1 MYVCMCVYM
10 YVFVGKKDS
19 VYFPRNSLPKTVE
32 RKICSVITIS
42 FYNNKGGV
50 AKTTSVVT
58 TASCLVQSGKRVL
71 LVDVDPQANC
81 SDAAGVYDGSED
93 KKTIFDLLMMGNRYD
108 QLHFRNE
115 INEVKCF
122 SEELHCD
129 VLISNILLDGFQDQ
143 IASSINREYRL
154 KKVLALLQ
162 QDYDFCLIDC
172 PPSLSLLSV
181 NALVASN
188 FVVIPCDSSKYAL
201 TGMGNL
207 IKKYHEIKDEC
218 NPELSILGILNTK
231 VDGRYTTAKTSRE
244 KLAEY
249 FGDLLFDTFI
259 PQNAAVEKSQYEALS
274 LQAYDKNSPAYKSY
288 KSFTKELLS
297 RVEAW

>member
-1 MYVCMCVYM
+1 M
-10 YVFVGKKDS
+10 
-19 VYFPRNSLPKTVE
+19 
-32 RKICSVITIS
+32 ITIA

-50 AKTTSVVT
+50 AKTTSVIT
-58 TASCLVQSGKRVL
+58 TASCLVQFGKRVL

-93 KKTIFDLLMMGNRYD
+93 VKTIFDLLMIGNRYD
-108 QLHFRNE
+108 ELHFRNE
-115 INEVKCF
+115 INKVKRF
-122 SEELHCD
+122 SKELNCD
-129 VLISNILLDGFQDQ
+129 VLSSNILLDGFQDQ
-143 IASSINREYRL
+143 IANSINREYRL
-154 KKVLALLQ
+154 KKVLSFLR
-162 QDYDFCLIDC
+162 QDYDYCLIDC

-188 FVVIPCDSSKYAL
+188 FIVIPCDSSKYAL

-207 IKKYHEIKDEC
+207 INKYNEIKDGC
-218 NPELSILGILNTK
+218 NPELAILGILNTK

-249 FGDLLFDTFI
+249 FGDLLFETFI
-259 PQNAAVEKSQYEALS
+259 PQNAAVEKSQYESLS
-274 LQAYDKNSPAYKSY
+274 LQEYDKQSPAFKAYER
-288 KSFTKELLS
+288 FTKELIS

>member
-1 MYVCMCVYM
+1 MRDLANDY
-10 YVFVGKKDS
+10 GK
-19 VYFPRNSLPKTVE
+19 TEE
-32 RKICSVITIS
+32 RRYPMVTIS

-50 AKTTSVVT
+50 AKTTSVIT
-58 TASCLVQSGKRVL
+58 TASCLVGLGKKVL
-71 LVDVDPQANC
+71 LVDMDPQANC

-93 KKTIFDLLMMGNRYD
+93 VLTIFDLLNHRLSI
-108 QLHFRNE
+108 Q
-115 INEVKCF
+115 EVKKVKRF
-122 SEELHCD
+122 SAELQCD
-129 VLISNILLDGFQDQ
+129 VLRSNILLDGFQDQ
-143 IASSINREYRL
+143 MANSINREYRL
-154 KKVLALLQ
+154 KKVLSPLQ
-162 QDYDFCLIDC
+162 LNYDYCFIDC

-207 IKKYHEIKDEC
+207 IKKYNEIKEEC
-218 NPELSILGILNTK
+218 NPDLDILGILNTK

-249 FGDLLFDTFI
+249 FGDLLFKTFI
-259 PQNAAVEKSQYEALS
+259 PQNAAVEKSQYESLS
-274 LQAYDKNSPAYKSY
+274 LQTYDKNSSAYKAY
-288 KSFTKELLS
+288 ECFAKELIS

>member
-1 MYVCMCVYM
+1 MCVYM

-50 AKTTSVVT
+50 AKTTSVIT
-58 TASCLVQSGKRVL
+58 TASCLVQSGKKVL

-81 SDAAGVYDGSED
+81 SDGAGVYDGSED
-93 KKTIFDLLMMGNRYD
+93 VKTIFDLLMMGNRYD
-108 QLHFRNE
+108 EPHFRNE
-115 INEVKCF
+115 INEVKRF
-122 SEELHCD
+122 SKELNCD
-129 VLISNILLDGFQDQ
+129 VLSSNILLDGFQDQ

-154 KKVLALLQ
+154 KKVLAFLQ

-201 TGMGNL
+201 TGMGKL
-207 IKKYHEIKDEC
+207 IKKYNEIKDGC

-249 FGDLLFDTFI
+249 FGDLLFHTFI
-259 PQNAAVEKSQYEALS
+259 PQNAAVEKSQYEAVS

-288 KSFTKELLS
+288 ESFTKELMS

>member
-1 MYVCMCVYM
+1 M
-10 YVFVGKKDS
+10 
-19 VYFPRNSLPKTVE
+19 
-32 RKICSVITIS
+32 ITIS

-50 AKTTSVVT
+50 AKTTSVIT
-58 TASCLVQSGKRVL
+58 TASCLVQLGKRVL

-93 KKTIFDLLMMGNRYD
+93 VKMILDLLMMGNRYD
-108 QLHFRNE
+108 ELSFRNE
-115 INEVKCF
+115 INEVKRF
-122 SEELHCD
+122 SKQLNCD
-129 VLISNILLDGFQDQ
+129 VLCSNILLDAFQDQ
-143 IASSINREYRL
+143 IANSINREYRL
-154 KKVLALLQ
+154 KKALTFLQ
-162 QDYDFCLIDC
+162 QDYDYCLIDC

-201 TGMGNL
+201 TGMGTL
-207 IKKYHEIKDEC
+207 IQKYNEIKDGC
-218 NPELSILGILNTK
+218 NPHLSILGILNTK

-249 FGDLLFDTFI
+249 FGDLLFDTYI
-259 PQNAAVEKSQYEALS
+259 PQNAAVEKSQYEAIPLR
-274 LQAYDKNSPAYKSY
+274 AYDKSSPAYKAY
-288 KSFTKELLS
+288 ECFTKELIS